1 MAMNGFQ
8 ELKQAAELLEAV
20 AEDLALPGIS
30 NRLSTAAALIDQAA
44 EKIATLPGNG
54 ECDSDSTLD

>member
-1 MAMNGFQ
+1 MDGFHA
-8 ELKQAAELLEAV
+8 LKQAAEMLEAV

-44 EKIATLPGNG
+44 ETIASPPSNG
-54 ECDSDSTLD
+54 EWDSDCTLD

>member
-1 MAMNGFQ
+1 MNGFEQ
-8 ELKQAAELLEAV
+8 LKQAAELLEAV

-44 EKIATLPGNG
+44 ESIASLRSDGG
-54 ECDSDSTLD
+54 WDSDSTLD

>member
-1 MAMNGFQ
+1 MNGFEQ
-8 ELKQAAELLEAV
+8 LKQAAELLEAV

-44 EKIATLPGNG
+44 ESIASLPSNDGW
-54 ECDSDSTLD
+54 DSDSTLD